1 MAEFRDMLVK
11 HIEDTKK
18 AKKALEAKVKELE
31 ALQNQ
36 IKDLDDDIKL
46 SEKFLAESKSG
57 RRGRGRPKKQPQ
69 KRGARI
75 DRSQL
80 RNDVLNTIRNAGS
93 AGIARGDLIATV
105 GIKGDKRAEGYLGN
119 YLSEL
124 QKNGTVGRGPAAEGK
139 AYGPYVHADHSSG
152 GPGSSSGF
160 SSSSF

>member
-1 MAEFRDMLVK
+1 MAELRDLLVK
-11 HIEDTKK
+11 HIEDARK
-18 AKKALEAKVKELE
+18 AKKSLEAKVKELQG
-31 ALQNQ
+31 LQDE
-36 IKDLDDDIKL
+36 IKQLDADIKL
-46 SEKFLAESKSG
+46 SEKYLSESKSG
-57 RRGRGRPKKQPQ
+57 RRGRPRKQQ
-69 KRGARI
+69 KRGSRI

-139 AYGPYVHADHSSG
+139 AYGPYVHADHTSSSSE
-152 GPGSSSGF
+152 SSSGF

>member
-1 MAEFRDMLVK
+1 MAELRDLLVK
-11 HIEDTKK
+11 HIEDARK
-18 AKKALEAKVKELE
+18 AKKSLEAKVKELQG
-31 ALQNQ
+31 LQDE
-36 IKDLDDDIKL
+36 IKQLDADIKL
-46 SEKFLAESKSG
+46 SEKYLSESKSG
-57 RRGRGRPKKQPQ
+57 RRGRPRKQQ
-69 KRGARI
+69 KRGSRI

-139 AYGPYVHADHSSG
+139 AYGPYVHADHMSSSSE
-152 GPGSSSGF
+152 SSSGF